1 MLRIMISA
9 REDERPEV
17 LRCDISGSCRCGDC
31 RLSRLLSVGEQ
42 GGERIEP
49 RILSDVGYGERQRPR
64 GWLVLDADERAAV
77 PLDGERV

>member
-1 MLRIMISA
+1 MRHLGIVPVRLTVASA
-9 REDERPEV
+9 A
-17 LRCDISGSCRCGDC
+17 
-31 RLSRLLSVGEQ
+31 LLLPWGEQ

-49 RILSDVGYGERQRPR
+49 RILSDVGYGERQRPP